1 VIRWLGELPAGVLF
15 PLFAAFGIGVTFLL
29 DLGMRRCVK
38 PETRERASATA
49 AVTLQVV
56 ATIYAILIAFVIV
69 DEYTQLRDTQ
79 SHISGKAASL
89 SIVFENS
96 RAFPEPDGERIRTTA
111 LAYAKAVVDKGLP
124 HLEEDDTPDGATDR
138 AIEQLFAAVQG
149 TEPTTESERV
159 AYESTVG
166 SLDEVVATRADI
178 IDSAGASIPTALF
191 WMLVVIGFTVMSVS
205 TLLDTRH
212 RRSHLFMLSALALVI
227 WLTLALVVSM
237 DYPFGGIIRVTDAP
251 VREFIEFR
259 GAR

>member
-1 VIRWLGELPAGVLF
+1 VIRRLGELPAEVLF
-15 PLFAAFGIGVTFLL
+15 PLFVAVGIGITFVL
-29 DLGMRRCVK
+29 DLVMRRLVR

-49 AVTLQVV
+49 AVTLQVT

-79 SHISGKAASL
+79 SQVSDKAASL

-96 RAFPEPDGERIRTTA
+96 RAFPKADGDRIRTETIE
-111 LAYAKAVVDKGLP
+111 YAEAVVEHGFP
-124 HLEEDDTPDGATDR
+124 HLEETDTPDRATDR
-138 AIEQLFAAVQG
+138 AVERLFAAVQA
-149 TEPTTESERV
+149 TEPTTESQRI
-159 AYESTVG
+159 AYDATVRG
-166 SLDEVVATRADI
+166 LDSVVATRADL
-178 IDSAGASIPTALF
+178 IDSAGATIPTALF
-191 WMLVVIGFTVMSVS
+191 WLLVVIGLTVMSVA

-237 DYPFGGIIRVTDAP
+237 DYPYGGLIRVTDTP
-251 VREFIEFR
+251 IREFIAFR

>member
-15 PLFAAFGIGVTFLL
+15 PLFAAFGIAVTCLL
-29 DLGMRRCVK
+29 DLGMRRIVR
-38 PETRERASATA
+38 PETRERASPTA
-49 AVTLQVV
+49 ATTLQVV

-79 SHISGKAASL
+79 GEISSKAASL

-96 RAFPEPDGERIRTTA
+96 RAFPDAEGGPIRTTA
-111 LAYAKAVVDKGLP
+111 LGYATAVVEKGLP
-124 HLEEDDTPDGATDR
+124 HLEADDTPDPATDQ
-138 AIEQLFAAVQG
+138 AIEDLFAAVQA

-159 AYESTVG
+159 AYESTVH
-166 SLDEVVATRADI
+166 SLDEIVATRAEI
-178 IDSAGASIPTALF
+178 VDSSGASIPTALF

-212 RRSHLFMLSALALVI
+212 RRSHLFMLSSLALVI
-227 WLTLALVVSM
+227 WITLALVVSM
-237 DYPFGGIIRVTDAP
+237 DYPFGGIIRVSDGP
-251 VREFIEFR
+251 IREFIEFR